1 MSAASAAASSSSA
14 APVDPARLPS
24 ALAARGIQHSDKAR
38 WKTIYPI
45 YINSQKKVSEGRK
58 LPVKLC
64 VEKPSVYDIADM
76 CVFLKLPYIIEVR
89 CNGGTEQ
96 RPSNESR
103 AVRRLRAHALTLP
116 LLCFRLAPQDKCY
129 SRDFWERGRVR
140 VQLKDDA
147 GVPLLSSYPDRR
159 TLLRFMASK
168 IPALKTRAQ
177 RLANAPP
184 EEKPMVPEMD
194 REEKAQAKIDKKAD
208 KKAAKKKAKK

>member
-1 MSAASAAASSSSA
+1 M
-14 APVDPARLPS
+14 
-24 ALAARGIQHSDKAR
+24 
-38 WKTIYPI
+38 
-45 YINSQKKVSEGRK
+45 
-58 LPVKLC
+58 
-64 VEKPSVYDIADM
+64 
-76 CVFLKLPYIIEVR
+76 
-89 CNGGTEQ
+89 
-96 RPSNESR
+96 
-103 AVRRLRAHALTLP
+103 
-116 LLCFRLAPQDKCY
+116 
-129 SRDFWERGRVR
+129 R

-147 GVPLLSSYPDRR
+147 GVPLIAAYPDRR